1 MTEPTIGDA
10 GRPCVFL
17 DRDGVVNAMVYHS
30 DFGLVDSPANAA
42 EVRLLPGVAAAIDR
56 LRGAGFLVVIVSNQ
70 PGAAKGKVS
79 ASQLEAVDA
88 EVHRQLAAHGTA
100 VDAVYLCLHHPGG
113 VLAELATDCGCR
125 KPRPGLLLRAAAD
138 HGVAPDRSFMVGD
151 GITDVAA
158 GKAAGVRTV
167 LLGAWKPYIA
177 AAALDEGGWPDI
189 VVADLPAA
197 VDWILNM
204 RATKGE
210 PVESDTFIQRYLAQA
225 SVILAELSTEDIARV
240 VNLVVALKRRR
251 GRLFI
256 LGSGGGAA
264 HAGHAVND
272 FRKLAGIEAYSPSD
286 NVAELT
292 ARVNDDGWA
301 AAYAGWLR
309 ASRIGPEDMVMVISV
324 GGGDVA
330 LNLSPNLVRALE
342 LAKEV
347 GATTCGIVG
356 RDGGAT
362 ASLAD
367 ACIRIPM
374 LDRTLVTPHTEGL
387 QSVVL
392 HLLVSHPQLQETA
405 ATWETR
411 AKTIITDQ

>member
-1 MTEPTIGDA
+1 MTNTAIRA
-10 GRPCVFL
+10 AVRPCVFL

-42 EVRLLPGVAAAIDR
+42 EVRLLPGVATAIDR
-56 LRGAGFLVVIVSNQ
+56 LRAAGFLVVIVSNQ
-70 PGAAKGKVS
+70 PGAAKGKTS
-79 ASQLEAVDA
+79 ALQLEAVDA
-88 EVHRQLAAHGTA
+88 EVHRQLAAHGAA

-113 VLAELATDCGCR
+113 VLAELATDCACR

-138 HGVAPDRSFMVGD
+138 YGVALDRSFMVGD
-151 GITDVAA
+151 GVTDVAA
-158 GKAAGVRTV
+158 GRAAGVRTV
-167 LLGAWKPYIA
+167 FLGTWKPYIA
-177 AAALDEGGWPDI
+177 AALEEDGWPDI
-189 VVADLPAA
+189 VAADLPAA
-197 VDWILNM
+197 VNWILNL

-210 PVESDTFIQRYLAQA
+210 PVQSDTFIEGYLAQA
-225 SVILAELSTEDIARV
+225 SAILAELPHEHIAHV
-240 VNLVVALKRRR
+240 VNLMVALKRRR

-324 GGGDVA
+324 GGGDIA

-342 LAKEV
+342 LAKDV
-347 GATTCGIVG
+347 GAATCGVVG

-362 ASLAD
+362 ADLAD

-392 HLLVSHPQLQETA
+392 HLLISHPQLQETP
-405 ATWETR
+405 ATWEART
-411 AKTIITDQ
+411 KTIIAEQ